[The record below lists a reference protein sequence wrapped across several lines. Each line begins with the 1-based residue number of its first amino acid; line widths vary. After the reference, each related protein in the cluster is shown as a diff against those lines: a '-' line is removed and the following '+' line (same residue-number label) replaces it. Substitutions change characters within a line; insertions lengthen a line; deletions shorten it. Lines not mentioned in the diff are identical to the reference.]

1 MDELNL
7 SNILS
12 SFLMSK
18 MVPSEFTQEFPIIQK
33 VRRQCRLD
41 QNLPPASNINLY
53 AASGLSTYFGNQLNH
68 NHYTELRNR
77 LPSQQQST
85 VFLATYM
92 KEFEWYHSCF
102 NTSAYSIALQSL
114 YAASTSGSEIEKD
127 LQARFVTMATSFAI
141 ARSAIIK
148 LSSQSL
154 IELNLPI
161 EPADRLELSK
171 KWLDMSVACL
181 KCADFEVNPQLESI
195 GCLIILLEATWFDV
209 IVGGLEDLAML
220 FDLKSKAIHLAFDLS
235 LHRDPSHRDPTGT
248 IHVNPTIARERRMV
262 WWALL
267 SLDNLYSS
275 LTGRMSSIIGLEAVD
290 VFLPALSTTAYPDEV
305 HEGCEQGCTTSTPAT
320 GIKPRLLLG
329 YVGHEICRLPL
340 QRTPLP
346 TINDIHQAHRD
357 LVSLE
362 VQLPD
367 SYKLHTIN
375 GHCIDRARLPK
386 CSKARR
392 DAIYFYM
399 RYHYL
404 FVKLHSPLHFIKK
417 GDDMSDSETQHPY
430 HRWAVVDHALLLLE
444 GKEHW

>member
-1 MDELNL
+1 
-7 SNILS
+7 
-12 SFLMSK
+12 
-18 MVPSEFTQEFPIIQK
+18 
-33 VRRQCRLD
+33 
-41 QNLPPASNINLY
+41 
-53 AASGLSTYFGNQLNH
+53 
-68 NHYTELRNR
+68 
-77 LPSQQQST
+77 
-85 VFLATYM
+85 
-92 KEFEWYHSCF
+92 
-102 NTSAYSIALQSL
+102 
-114 YAASTSGSEIEKD
+114 
-127 LQARFVTMATSFAI
+127 
-141 ARSAIIK
+141 
-148 LSSQSL
+148 
-154 IELNLPI
+154 
-161 EPADRLELSK
+161 
-171 KWLDMSVACL
+171 
-181 KCADFEVNPQLESI
+181 
-195 GCLIILLEATWFDV
+195 
-209 IVGGLEDLAML
+209 ML

-329 YVGHEICRLPL
+329 YVGHEVRITRFFLTHFPYKFIILPLRLALFQICRLPL

-392 DAIYFYM
+392 DAIYFCQYS
-399 RYHYL
+399 L
-404 FVKLHSPLHFIKK
+404 SIDLLHDKTRTDWVELNVSTWPSTDVQI
-417 GDDMSDSETQHPY
+417 
-430 HRWAVVDHALLLLE
+430 
-444 GKEHW
+444 